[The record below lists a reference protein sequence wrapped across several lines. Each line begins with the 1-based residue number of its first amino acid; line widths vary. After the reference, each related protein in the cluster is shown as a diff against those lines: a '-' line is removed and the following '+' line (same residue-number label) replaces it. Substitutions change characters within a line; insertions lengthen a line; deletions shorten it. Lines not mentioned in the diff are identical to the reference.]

1 MFVSNKVDESFKNI
15 DGECDQIVEKAEKK
29 FDKFVKDSD
38 LEAEDY
44 KMLFEVFCY
53 QEIENHFDQQ
63 MDTMTKTPENK

>member
-1 MFVSNKVDESFKNI
+1 MFVSNKVDESFKKI
-15 DGECDQIVEKAEKK
+15 DDKYYEIKEKASKNYA
-29 FDKFVKDSD
+29 KFVENSD

-63 MDTMTKTPENK
+63 MNTIT